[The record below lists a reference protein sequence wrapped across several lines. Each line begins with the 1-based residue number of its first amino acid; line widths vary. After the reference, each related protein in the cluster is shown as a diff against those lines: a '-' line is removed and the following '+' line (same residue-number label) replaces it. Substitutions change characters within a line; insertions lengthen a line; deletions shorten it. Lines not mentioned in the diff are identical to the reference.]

1 MSEPRHAMIY
11 PAKIEVLMQLYRTDM
26 YLLRSPLQLKTKW
39 WLEIVRFDCETE
51 GDCMSNNASTIGM
64 FDSPE
69 EAQDFAD
76 EHYQNIGYEIPV
88 LSETQFPFLSPP
100 FRWVSKST
108 PYGSPYGGETTGKG
122 LE

>member
-11 PAKIEVLMQLYRTDM
+11 PAKIESIYSNDKGGNYVQLE
-26 YLLRSPLQLKTKW
+26 TKW

-51 GDCMSNNASTIGM
+51 GDCMSDNADTIGM

-76 EHYQNIGYEIPV
+76 EHYQNIGYVIPV

-100 FRWVSKST
+100 LRWVPKST
-108 PYGSPYGGETTGKG
+108 PDGVWEFRIKNTIEGVEKNG
-122 LE
+122 L

>member
-11 PAKIEVLMQLYRTDM
+11 PAKIEVLMQLC
-26 YLLRSPLQLKTKW
+26 PLQLKTKW

-51 GDCMSNNASTIGM
+51 GDCMSDNADTIGM

-108 PYGSPYGGETTGKG
+108 PNGVWVELYGRYPIEDASRA
-122 LE
+122 

>member
-11 PAKIEVLMQLYRTDM
+11 PANIVMSDTIIEQ
-26 YLLRSPLQLKTKW
+26 SETKW
-39 WLEIVRFDCETE
+39 WLEIVRWDCETE
-51 GDCMSNNASTIGM
+51 DDCMSDNASTIGM

-88 LSETQFPFLSPP
+88 LSKTQFPFLSLPL
-100 FRWVSKST
+100 RWVPKST
-108 PYGSPYGGETTGKG
+108 PYGEAIALLSHILEHRGGA
-122 LE
+122 